1 VLVAHALLIDN
12 PSPTREEIVDA
23 IRSGSVDALVVAGE
37 HGDKVVIFQGADHPY
52 RVLID
57 AISDRTGRPR
67 VLRASAPRRASFA
80 LPVSLLATL
89 KDVGRVAICSEVQ
102 C

>member
-1 VLVAHALLIDN
+1 MAERCGSRVAHDWRGYEA
-12 PSPTREEIVDA
+12 
-23 IRSGSVDALVVAGE
+23 VAVNRYCYDRGR
-37 HGDKVVIFQGADHPY
+37 GWP
-52 RVLID
+52 LID

-67 VLRASAPRRASFA
+67 VLRASAPRRSSFA